1 MLAQIGV
8 PSLDALIDRA
18 VPKPIRSKAPLDLPP
33 SRAERDVLGELR
45 RMAGRNRLLKSLI
58 GAGYYDTFTPPVIL
72 RNVMESPGWYTAYT
86 PYQPEISQG
95 RLEALLNYQT
105 MVMDLTGMAMANA
118 SMLDEAT
125 AAAEAMTMCRRL
137 SKAEGNTFFVAA
149 DCHPQTIEVV
159 RTRAEPLGIE
169 IVVGDPR
176 RALRAARPFG
186 LLLPYPATGG
196 GIGDYE
202 KLVAAAHEAG
212 ALVTVAADLLSLTML
227 TPPGAWGAAVVVGS
241 AQRFGVPMGFGGPH
255 AAFFATRE
263 DYKRSEIGRAH
274 V

>member
-105 MVMDLTGMAMANA
+105 MVMDLTGLALANA

-125 AAAEAMTMCRRL
+125 AAPEAQNLCRRL
-137 SKAEGNTFFVAA
+137 
-149 DCHPQTIEVV
+149 TIGTASCRARVWTYVSIPVV
-159 RTRAEPLGIE
+159 PVL
-169 IVVGDPR
+169 
-176 RALRAARPFG
+176 
-186 LLLPYPATGG
+186 
-196 GIGDYE
+196 
-202 KLVAAAHEAG
+202 
-212 ALVTVAADLLSLTML
+212 
-227 TPPGAWGAAVVVGS
+227 
-241 AQRFGVPMGFGGPH
+241 
-255 AAFFATRE
+255 
-263 DYKRSEIGRAH
+263 
-274 V
+274 

>member
-1 MLAQIGV
+1 
-8 PSLDALIDRA
+8 
-18 VPKPIRSKAPLDLPP
+18 
-33 SRAERDVLGELR
+33 
-45 RMAGRNRLLKSLI
+45 
-58 GAGYYDTFTPPVIL
+58 
-72 RNVMESPGWYTAYT
+72 MESPGWYTAYT

-137 SKAEGNTFFVAA
+137 GKAEGNTFFVAA
-149 DCHPQTIEVV
+149 DCHPQTIDVV
-159 RTRAEPLGIE
+159 RTRAEALGIE

-176 RALRAARPFG
+176 HALRDTRPFG
-186 LLLPYPATGG
+186 LLLQYPATGG
-196 GIGDYE
+196 AVGDHA

-227 TPPGAWGAAVVVGS
+227 TPPGDWGADRTS
-241 AQRFGVPMGFGGPH
+241 
-255 AAFFATRE
+255 TRLTPSPSCAP
-263 DYKRSEIGRAH
+263 R
-274 V
+274 

>member
-105 MVMDLTGMAMANA
+105 MVMDLTSMAMANA
-118 SMLDEAT
+118 
-125 AAAEAMTMCRRL
+125 
-137 SKAEGNTFFVAA
+137 
-149 DCHPQTIEVV
+149 
-159 RTRAEPLGIE
+159 
-169 IVVGDPR
+169 
-176 RALRAARPFG
+176 
-186 LLLPYPATGG
+186 
-196 GIGDYE
+196 
-202 KLVAAAHEAG
+202 
-212 ALVTVAADLLSLTML
+212 
-227 TPPGAWGAAVVVGS
+227 
-241 AQRFGVPMGFGGPH
+241 
-255 AAFFATRE
+255 
-263 DYKRSEIGRAH
+263 RSEEHTSELQSLMRHSFA
-274 V
+274 VFCLKKKKT